1 MRKRNKHY
9 FKLWMQIILLAVS
22 IFAFA
27 YILNDYSGEQV
38 YIVKEYRSVNWKGI
52 LKLFLKML
60 VSDKGLVSAL
70 ESSDLSQGVETC
82 AKAKDGSACQ
92 EYPASECKKKCAVD
106 CFPSV
111 RDKTVD
117 CKLGTCF
124 DSNEGTCN
132 EGSPKARCE
141 SKGGEWFDE
150 PFGNV
155 PKCKKG
161 CCIIGN
167 EVAPLVTARTC
178 AKMGERG
185 GITTTYRADIVNE
198 LVCFALAHTEAEGS
212 CIIKTNEGKSC
223 QFIRKGECNSQ
234 TGEFHEGMLC
244 SHPSLNSGCK
254 KQATAKCVEGK
265 DELYWFDSCGN
276 RENIYDAINKDKN
289 WNNGLVLSKENS
301 CQLVDSSNAL
311 KNQEECGNCNRF
323 LGSICGQKTAKENV
337 GDGSINFVCR
347 DMRCEDKNGDKRE
360 NGESWCEYQGAIG
373 TDEGSGGF
381 SRAVDTVGSTHYR
394 MTCVDGEV
402 VTNNCEEYRNEVC
415 VEERVKRESGEEISS
430 AACIKNLWQL
440 CLSYNKQINDAKG
453 KTERQ
458 RATEKRDEECG
469 KNPHCILK
477 EVDIADNFKF
487 KLCAPKYAP
496 GFDLQQ
502 NAEGGELSCAFG
514 NQKCTVISVKEID
527 GWNVKVNEGC
537 LKPRFAEQMNDLC
550 MSLGDC
556 GASVI

>member
-178 AKMGERG
+178 A
-185 GITTTYRADIVNE
+185 
-198 LVCFALAHTEAEGS
+198 
-212 CIIKTNEGKSC
+212 
-223 QFIRKGECNSQ
+223 
-234 TGEFHEGMLC
+234 
-244 SHPSLNSGCK
+244 
-254 KQATAKCVEGK
+254 
-265 DELYWFDSCGN
+265 
-276 RENIYDAINKDKN
+276 
-289 WNNGLVLSKENS
+289 
-301 CQLVDSSNAL
+301 
-311 KNQEECGNCNRF
+311 
-323 LGSICGQKTAKENV
+323 
-337 GDGSINFVCR
+337 
-347 DMRCEDKNGDKRE
+347 
-360 NGESWCEYQGAIG
+360 
-373 TDEGSGGF
+373 
-381 SRAVDTVGSTHYR
+381 
-394 MTCVDGEV
+394 
-402 VTNNCEEYRNEVC
+402 
-415 VEERVKRESGEEISS
+415 
-430 AACIKNLWQL
+430 
-440 CLSYNKQINDAKG
+440 
-453 KTERQ
+453 
-458 RATEKRDEECG
+458 
-469 KNPHCILK
+469 
-477 EVDIADNFKF
+477 
-487 KLCAPKYAP
+487 
-496 GFDLQQ
+496 
-502 NAEGGELSCAFG
+502 
-514 NQKCTVISVKEID
+514 
-527 GWNVKVNEGC
+527 
-537 LKPRFAEQMNDLC
+537 
-550 MSLGDC
+550 
-556 GASVI
+556 